1 MTILENFIAG
11 GWQKKAP
18 ADEDKGAYTFS
29 DKVKNN
35 LVNNQESLNN
45 FDVLQKYK
53 NGEYLH
59 RVGALEFAPANDVLM
74 ATSLEPPRKSLW
86 GDGLIFENEVTILF
100 SDTNTGKSLLA
111 VQIGNDIAKMGKTV
125 LYIDFELSRS
135 QFRDRYT
142 NDNGED
148 FEFCP
153 NFMRCNVG
161 QYSSYDEETI
171 INDIMMACADSG
183 AEVIIIDNLTW
194 LESQVEK
201 GEAAIHL
208 MRKLIEMKNS
218 HGLTVIPIAHPTKR
232 NIYQPITINDLSGS
246 GKIGQLIDAA
256 FAIVKST
263 KDPNL
268 RFIKQLKVRTG
279 RFTHDF
285 DNVLVGEIT
294 KGSKNNFLHFE
305 PIRTANESE
314 LLQPI
319 DDETRDA
326 LIVRVRELT
335 DKGWSQRQI
344 AKELSI
350 AKTTVHNY
358 QNRLNNES
366 SNQS

>member
-18 ADEDKGAYTFS
+18 AQEDERPYIFDN
-29 DKVKNN
+29 KVKNN
-35 LVNNQESLNN
+35 IVNNQESINN

-53 NGEYLH
+53 SGEYLH

-263 KDPNL
+263 KDSNL

-294 KGSKNNFLHFE
+294 KGDKNNFLHFE

-326 LIVRVRELT
+326 LIERVRELT
-335 DKGWSQRQI
+335 AKGWGKRAI
-344 AKELSI
+344 AKELGISE
-350 AKTTVHNY
+350 TTVLNY
-358 QNRLNNES
+358 RKRLTNE
-366 SNQS
+366 NGYK